1 MATIPPVMLYME
13 DTPNPESRKFV
24 LDRMIFE
31 KDYYEFQTEED
42 AAEAPL
48 IKKLFGLEGVQT
60 AFVSNNFITITKDNS
75 LMWIEIS
82 PIIKETIVDHIEAGL
97 PVFSPNFKKT
107 NRAEVSNEPSS
118 GDDDIDAKIKTTLD
132 KYVTPAVEM
141 DGGAISFVSFVDG
154 KLTLSLQGA
163 CSGCP
168 SSTVTLKQGIE
179 NLMQRMIPEVKE
191 VVAEEG

>member
-1 MATIPPVMLYME
+1 MTTIPPVMLYME

-31 KDYYEFQTEED
+31 KDYYEFQNAED
-42 AAEAPL
+42 ASEAPL
-48 IKKLFGLEGVQT
+48 VKKLFGLEGVQT
-60 AFVSNNFITITKDNS
+60 VFVSNNFVTITKDPS
-75 LMWIEIS
+75 LMWVEIS
-82 PIIKETIVDHIEAGL
+82 PVIKETIVDHIEAGL
-97 PVFSPNFKKT
+97 PVFIENFKKT
-107 NRAEVSNEPSS
+107 SREDSNASDSS
-118 GDDDIDAKIKTTLD
+118 SDDIEDKIKSTID

-141 DGGAISFVSFVDG
+141 DGGAISFVSFVEG

-179 NLMQRMIPEVKE
+179 NLMQRMIPEVKQ